1 MEMGHVARGVGELVV
16 GQQHRAPV
24 GAALVL
30 ARLDAEVALQALV
43 EVVAGFGAGSEEPS
57 GRQRAENLGQAQPAL
72 HPQPEAVE
80 LGVVG
85 DDGGDRKDIRQRAEV
100 VAHRHQVE
108 HPDWSIL
115 AA

>member
-1 MEMGHVARGVGELVV
+1 MGHVAGRISELLL

-43 EVVAGFGAGSEEPS
+43 EVVAGFGAGGEEP
-57 GRQRAENLGQAQPAL
+57 GGGERAENFGQTQPAF
-72 HPQPEAVE
+72 HPQPEQIE